1 MWMITYVTQSVY
13 GNITQTTISEMP
25 PLEFTLVMNY
35 NKISCGVEDN
45 EHSITDVNSVHVVNA
60 YKLSEDDLKT
70 LNEYIERDSSKL
82 VKR

>member
-1 MWMITYVTQSVY
+1 MWMISYITQSVY

-25 PLEFTLVMNY
+25 PLEFTLVMNHKQIHY
-35 NKISCGVEDN
+35 GIEDN

-70 LNEYIERDSSKL
+70 LNEYIERST
-82 VKR
+82 